1 MTPKYTTQPG
11 MPNPDSQA
19 MCVTTAV
26 RLVRLYG
33 ESIPT
38 AKSIKANFG
47 CSMAT
52 AYRWR
57 AALRDS
63 LRNPS

>member
-1 MTPKYTTQPG
+1 MTPKYTNQPG
-11 MPNPDSQA
+11 MPNPRSQA

-26 RLVRLYG
+26 RLVRTYG

-47 CSMAT
+47 CSLAT

-63 LRNPS
+63 MRSQS